1 MVAVPIDLLIPLLRI
16 PVEAAEMT
24 MKGFRKN
31 AVRNR
36 AIKAS
41 FEAGRTVED
50 LASEHRLSAGRIKA
64 LILDEENR
72 MKTSADSYYRELRA
86 KAQEQLN

>member
-1 MVAVPIDLLIPLLRI
+1 
-16 PVEAAEMT
+16 MT

-36 AIKAS
+36 AIKEA
-41 FEAGRTVED
+41 FDAGRSIEE

-72 MKTSADSYYRELRA
+72 MKTSAHSYYRALRA

>member
-1 MVAVPIDLLIPLLRI
+1 
-16 PVEAAEMT
+16 
-24 MKGFRKN
+24 MKGFKKN

-41 FEAGRTVED
+41 FDAGRTIDE
-50 LASEHRLSAGRIKA
+50 LASEHRLSAARIKA

-72 MKTSADSYYRELRA
+72 TKASTDSYYRKLRA
-86 KAQEQLN
+86 KALEQIN